1 MVGFDINEKIN
12 TGRTSVR
19 PTRQR
24 ILDAALVLF
33 NERGPDHVTTAEIAR
48 AVEINEG
55 NLYYHFRTKEALF
68 LALFARFEADA
79 LAIVGKIDGADEAAA
94 ATYAGFLRL
103 WFSLVWDYRFLFRD
117 LVGLISSAPA
127 LVEPVRTISAAMRLA
142 VGDIVARMEKAGL
155 AVIPEEERSAVLTN
169 LWIVSTYWAAYLNL
183 QEGITEF
190 GSQQLDWG
198 LEQVSS
204 LFRPY
209 LSPEAK
215 AELEAMLIVE
225 P

>member
-1 MVGFDINEKIN
+1 MKKIS
-12 TGRTSVR
+12 TGRTSAR

-79 LAIVGKIDGADEAAA
+79 LAIVGKIDGADEEAA

-142 VGDIVARMEKAGL
+142 VGDIVSRMEKAGL
-155 AVIPEEERSAVLTN
+155 AVIPEEERPAVLTN

-183 QEGITEF
+183 QEGVTEF
-190 GSQQLDWG
+190 GPQQLDWG
-198 LEQVSS
+198 LKQVSS

-215 AELEAMLIVE
+215 AELEAILVVE

>member
-1 MVGFDINEKIN
+1 MKKIN

-155 AVIPEEERSAVLTN
+155 AVIPEEERPAVLTN

>member
-1 MVGFDINEKIN
+1 MKKIN

-103 WFSLVWDYRFLFRD
+103 WFSLVWDHRFLFRD

-198 LEQVSS
+198 LEQISS

-215 AELEAMLIVE
+215 AELEAMLVVE

>member
-1 MVGFDINEKIN
+1 MKKIN

-169 LWIVSTYWAAYLNL
+169 LWIVSTYWSAYLNL

-198 LEQVSS
+198 LEQISS

-215 AELEAMLIVE
+215 AELEAMLVVE

>member
-1 MVGFDINEKIN
+1 MKKIN

-142 VGDIVARMEKAGL
+142 VSDIVARMEKAGL

>member
-1 MVGFDINEKIN
+1 MKKSS
-12 TGRTSVR
+12 TARTAAR

-24 ILDAALVLF
+24 ILDAALTLF

-55 NLYYHFRTKEALF
+55 NLYYHFRTKEALV

-79 LAIVGKIDGADEAAA
+79 LAIVGKIDGADEGVA

-117 LVGLISSAPA
+117 LVGLVSSAPA
-127 LVEPVRTISAAMRLA
+127 LVEPVRTISGAMRLA

-155 AVIPEEERSAVLTN
+155 AAIPEEERPAVLTN
-169 LWIVSTYWAAYLNL
+169 LWIVSTYWASYLNL

-190 GSQQLDWG
+190 GPPQLDWG
-198 LEQVSS
+198 LKQVSS

-215 AELEAMLIVE
+215 AELEALLVGE

>member
-1 MVGFDINEKIN
+1 
-12 TGRTSVR
+12 
-19 PTRQR
+19 
-24 ILDAALVLF
+24 
-33 NERGPDHVTTAEIAR
+33 
-48 AVEINEG
+48 
-55 NLYYHFRTKEALF
+55 
-68 LALFARFEADA
+68 
-79 LAIVGKIDGADEAAA
+79 
-94 ATYAGFLRL
+94 
-103 WFSLVWDYRFLFRD
+103 
-117 LVGLISSAPA
+117 
-127 LVEPVRTISAAMRLA
+127 MRLA

-198 LEQVSS
+198 LEQISS

-215 AELEAMLIVE
+215 AELEAMLVVE

>member
-1 MVGFDINEKIN
+1 MKKIN

-190 GSQQLDWG
+190 GSQQLGWG

>member
-1 MVGFDINEKIN
+1 MKKIN

-79 LAIVGKIDGADEAAA
+79 LAIVGKIDEADEAAA

-155 AVIPEEERSAVLTN
+155 AVIPEEERPAVLTN

-215 AELEAMLIVE
+215 AELEAMLVVE

>member
-1 MVGFDINEKIN
+1 MKKIN
-12 TGRTSVR
+12 TGRTSFR

-198 LEQVSS
+198 LEQISS

-215 AELEAMLIVE
+215 AELEAMLVVE

>member
-1 MVGFDINEKIN
+1 MKKIN

-142 VGDIVARMEKAGL
+142 VGDIISRMEKAGL

-215 AELEAMLIVE
+215 AELEAILVAE

>member
-1 MVGFDINEKIN
+1 MKKIN

-24 ILDAALVLF
+24 VLDAALVLF

-215 AELEAMLIVE
+215 AELEAMLVVE

>member
-1 MVGFDINEKIN
+1 MKKIN

-204 LFRPY
+204 LFSPY

>member
-198 LEQVSS
+198 LEQISS

-215 AELEAMLIVE
+215 AELEAMLVVE

>member
-1 MVGFDINEKIN
+1 MKKIN

>member
-1 MVGFDINEKIN
+1 MKKIN

-183 QEGITEF
+183 QEGVTEF
-190 GSQQLDWG
+190 GPQQLDWG
-198 LEQVSS
+198 LKQVSS

>member
-1 MVGFDINEKIN
+1 MKKIN

-142 VGDIVARMEKAGL
+142 VGDIVARMEKTGL

-198 LEQVSS
+198 LEQISS

-215 AELEAMLIVE
+215 AELEAMLVVE

>member
-1 MVGFDINEKIN
+1 MKKIN

-198 LEQVSS
+198 LEQISS

-215 AELEAMLIVE
+215 IELEAMLVLE

>member
-1 MVGFDINEKIN
+1 MKKIN

-155 AVIPEEERSAVLTN
+155 AVIPEEERPAVLTN

-198 LEQVSS
+198 LEQISS

-215 AELEAMLIVE
+215 AELEAILVVE

>member
-1 MVGFDINEKIN
+1 MKKIN

-198 LEQVSS
+198 LEQISS

-215 AELEAMLIVE
+215 AELEAMLVVE

>member
-1 MVGFDINEKIN
+1 MKKIN
-12 TGRTSVR
+12 TGRTPVR

-103 WFSLVWDYRFLFRD
+103 WFSLVWNYRFLFRD

-155 AVIPEEERSAVLTN
+155 AVIPEEERPAVLTN

>member
-1 MVGFDINEKIN
+1 MKKIN

-169 LWIVSTYWAAYLNL
+169 LWIVSTYWAANLNL

-198 LEQVSS
+198 LEQISS

-215 AELEAMLIVE
+215 AELEAMLVVE

>member
-1 MVGFDINEKIN
+1 MKKIN

-198 LEQVSS
+198 LEQISN

-215 AELEAMLIVE
+215 AELEAMLVVE